1 MTQTTDPGFNADLWH
16 LLFGVGHPALL
27 AKQGAFRTEGVP
39 PRCKLCLA
47 PFGELPEGGWS
58 DEHPGPSNRNPRYC
72 SLCDVFIRANP
83 GGAKVTMSVVFAD
96 VRDSTRLSEEL
107 PLEEYVRRMNDFYRR
122 VTAVFVDADGFMLDV
137 VGDEVFA
144 LFPAGFSGVSPDDAG
159 KEGAELERARVALA
173 AKKAFG
179 AAERL
184 AAVCRRGAEGD
195 FAFGVAAHTGDM
207 YVGTVGGAEDGIADI
222 RVWGAEVNKAAR
234 LCSAA
239 RPGEALVSEATL
251 DVAGVPAREYPREVL
266 TLKGFSQP
274 VVARRVGVVAPAAA
288 PV

>member
-1 MTQTTDPGFNADLWH
+1 MTQTTDPGFNTDLWH
-16 LLFGVGHPALL
+16 LLFGVGHPALI
-27 AKQGAFRTEGVP
+27 AKQEAFRAAGVP
-39 PRCKLCLA
+39 PRCRLCLA
-47 PFGELPEGGWS
+47 PFGEQPRGGWS
-58 DEHPGPSNRNPRYC
+58 EEQPGPSNRNPRFC

-107 PLEEYVRRMNDFYRR
+107 PLEEYVRRMNAFYRR
-122 VTAVFVDADGFMLDV
+122 ATAVFVEADGFMLDV

-144 LFPAGFSGVSPDDAG
+144 LFPAGFSGVSPDEAG
-159 KEGAELERARVALA
+159 KEGVELEQARAALA
-173 AKKAFG
+173 AKKAVE

-184 AAVCRRGAEGD
+184 AAVCRDGAAGE
-195 FAFGVAAHTGDM
+195 FSFGVAAHAGDM
-207 YVGTVGGAEDGIADI
+207 YVGTVRGAEEGIADI

-239 RPGEALVSEATL
+239 RPGEALVSEAICA
-251 DVAGVPAREYPREVL
+251 VAGVSAQHYPQETL

-274 VVARRVGVVAPAAA
+274 ILARRVGARPGL
-288 PV
+288 

>member
-1 MTQTTDPGFNADLWH
+1 MTRTSTEAADSGFNTDLWR
-16 LLFGVGHPALL
+16 LLFGVGHPALI
-27 AKQGAFRTEGVP
+27 AKQKAFQARGVP

-47 PFGELPEGGWS
+47 PFGELPSEGWS
-58 DEHPGPSNRNPRYC
+58 EEHPGPSNRNPRFC
-72 SLCDVFIRANP
+72 SLCDGFIRANP

-122 VTAVFVDADGFMLDV
+122 ATGVFVEADGFMLDV

-144 LFPAGFSGVSPDDAG
+144 LFPAGFSGVSPADEG
-159 KEGAELERARVALA
+159 KEGAELEQARAALA

-184 AAVCRRGAEGD
+184 AAVCREAPEEA
-195 FAFGVAAHTGDM
+195 FAFGVSAHTGDV
-207 YVGTVGGAEDGIADI
+207 YVGTVRGAEDGIADI

-239 RPGEALVSEATL
+239 RPGEALVSESTRVL
-251 DVAGVPAREYPREVL
+251 AGIDAARFPSQTIE
-266 TLKGFSQP
+266 LKGFSQP
-274 VVARRVGVVAPAAA
+274 VEVRRVTGA
-288 PV
+288 